1 MRRARFA
8 GLFAHKLCT
17 SPPAGESMKKKI
29 ARTKAQA
36 VARAI
41 LDMDFEWSAQFGE
54 LGLADLNYSDL
65 FCQMWSDQQQEPFAK
80 TALYDFMPGV
90 SRRTAVRYVQQLIDA
105 GWLIETSAAHDR
117 RIKHVRL
124 AAAIEERL
132 EQFLAFVHQRFAA
145 LDRA

>member
-1 MRRARFA
+1 M
-8 GLFAHKLCT
+8 
-17 SPPAGESMKKKI
+17 KKI

-41 LDMDFEWSAQFGE
+41 LDMDHQWSAQFGE
-54 LGLADLNYSDL
+54 LGLNDLNYSDL
-65 FCQMWSDQQQEPFAK
+65 FCQMWANRGDQFAK

-117 RIKHVRL
+117 RIKHVQL
-124 AAAIEERL
+124 ALAIEERL

-145 LDRA
+145 LEQL

>member
-1 MRRARFA
+1 
-8 GLFAHKLCT
+8 
-17 SPPAGESMKKKI
+17 MKKKI
-29 ARTKAQA
+29 ARPKAQA

-41 LDMDFEWSAQFGE
+41 LDMDFEWSAQFGD

-65 FCQMWSDQQQEPFAK
+65 FCQMWAERQQQFAK

-105 GWLIETSAAHDR
+105 GWLIEASAAHDR
-117 RIKHVRL
+117 RIKHVQL
-124 AAAIEERL
+124 TPPIEERL

-145 LDRA
+145 LD